1 MLVGNWRFHFP
12 CYNAVLDFRT
22 PKIQIPIFTQSP
34 STKID
39 IGNTDF
45 SYCPVLP
52 SGILK
57 PLEYVRLTKSVSSRF
72 QNFVTGQTWSVYF
85 LIFLA
90 SFVRSSWVSEQW
102 P

>member
-45 SYCPVLP
+45 SCPVLP

-57 PLEYVRLTKSVSSRF
+57 PLEYVRLTKIVSSRF
-72 QNFVTGQTWSVYF
+72 QNFVTGQC
-85 LIFLA
+85 IFNFFGVIREE
-90 SFVRSSWVSEQW
+90 FVGF
-102 P
+102 

>member
-45 SYCPVLP
+45 KLP
-52 SGILK
+52 CTAFRHSETLGIC
-57 PLEYVRLTKSVSSRF
+57 EVDEECVI
-72 QNFVTGQTWSVYF
+72 Q
-85 LIFLA
+85 
-90 SFVRSSWVSEQW
+90 VSEFRDR
-102 P
+102 PDLVCVFFNFFGVIREEFVGF

>member
-1 MLVGNWRFHFP
+1 MLFWIF
-12 CYNAVLDFRT
+12 T

-57 PLEYVRLTKSVSSRF
+57 PLEYVRLTESVSSRF
-72 QNFVTGQTWSVYF
+72 QNFVTGRTWSVYF
-85 LIFLA
+85 LIFFGVIREE
-90 SFVRSSWVSEQW
+90 FVGF
-102 P
+102 